1 MDNSYY
7 KKVLENT
14 SDWFINQHSYPSYPW
29 SNPDNYAKTSM
40 KVNKKT
46 EYNLSFW
53 TIFSLHSSKWNSS
66 CLIME
71 HYSPWYYKLVLLIQS
86 FESYCKGNQKKLPL
100 VTIIK
105 NTTKLG
111 SLTIQIL
118 QRCSVHTER
127 LTRRHIDNVVYYS
140 FGLPSVSLLDNKIFT
155 KHQSI

>member
-1 MDNSYY
+1 MEF
-7 KKVLENT
+7 KL
-14 SDWFINQHSYPSYPW
+14 
-29 SNPDNYAKTSM
+29 PDYGTLF
-40 KVNKKT
+40 T
-46 EYNLSFW
+46 
-53 TIFSLHSSKWNSS
+53 
-66 CLIME
+66 LILQTGIA
-71 HYSPWYYKLVLLIQS
+71 YSILRKLLQR
-86 FESYCKGNQKKLPL
+86 KPKKLPL

-155 KHQSI
+155 KHESI